1 MYVLIMIKLAGTVQH
16 AQVNKCNKSHEC
28 TERQKS
34 HDHLNRCRKGLGE
47 NLHAFITKVLAT
59 RIQS

>member
-34 HDHLNRCRKGLGE
+34 HDHLNRYRKKRL
-47 NLHAFITKVLAT
+47 
-59 RIQS
+59 